1 VLVVAHDILDIG
13 RVRSG
18 QFALVPRVCKLA
30 DLLGDMHGWLSV
42 SAQAQRVALI
52 VELQPSPPSELLVD
66 AQRLR
71 QVLLNLLGNG
81 IRHTGKGFMA
91 LRVRRAE
98 MAADDVAAPQLPN
111 APQRWRW
118 RFEVEDTGEGIAA
131 ADLAELFTPHHAP
144 CAAPPCAQPTHGGCR
159 SRPGHHPPTAA
170 SHGQRVAGVQP
181 AWRGQPVLFRDRH
194 ALTPGE
200 GDDDGAGSGAV
211 CNHDQG
217 LWRPGLGCAGLRC
230 AMQCGPGRVS
240 QVVRASMC
248 CRTSPH
254 ARVGANAGAARGSR
268 GVFALGAGRAVRAGP
283 AGLPVGVHGL
293 LSGSLGQARVCAPWA
308 ATQNTG
314 CIHSKSL

>member
-1 VLVVAHDILDIG
+1 LAYLAPHVLAVAHDILDIE

-81 IRHTGKGFMA
+81 IRHTGKGFVA

-98 MAADDVAAPQLPN
+98 MAADDAAAPQLPN
-111 APQRWRW
+111 APQRW
-118 RFEVEDTGEGIAA
+118 RFEVEDTGEGIAV
-131 ADLAELFTPHHAP
+131 ADLAELSTPHHAP
-144 CAAPPCAQPTHGGCR
+144 CAVPPRAQPAHGGCR
-159 SRPGHHPPTAA
+159 SGPGHHPPTAA
-170 SHGQRVAGVQP
+170 SHGQRVAGAQP
-181 AWRGQPVLFRDRH
+181 AWRGQPVLFRDRR

-211 CNHDQG
+211 CNNHQDCG
-217 LWRPGLGCAGLRC
+217 ALALVALACGAPCSAG
-230 AMQCGPGRVS
+230 
-240 QVVRASMC
+240 QVVRAM
-248 CRTSPH
+248 
-254 ARVGANAGAARGSR
+254 
-268 GVFALGAGRAVRAGP
+268 
-283 AGLPVGVHGL
+283 
-293 LSGSLGQARVCAPWA
+293 
-308 ATQNTG
+308 
-314 CIHSKSL
+314 